1 MKEHSSGTSAV
12 SMVEIFADG
21 MRLGKAVVKPEY
33 PYQLSGSWVDEHTL
47 RPFIFTDTKSP
58 GRSLFLLGVNDN
70 MFTFRRSER
79 FFRMDK
85 TT

>member
-1 MKEHSSGTSAV
+1 MVKEHSSGTSAV

-21 MRLGKAVVKPEY
+21 MRLGKAVVKPDY

-70 MFTFRRSER
+70 MFTFPS
-79 FFRMDK
+79 
-85 TT
+85 